1 MYPSLKELSKLKL
14 SYLVYLSPYFQGSV
28 CVCGGGMALRIIS
41 SYRKKKKGET
51 VFSPKVVV
59 PSQPFCLLTRL
70 LAVVVVGGLIL
81 PK

>member
-1 MYPSLKELSKLKL
+1 M
-14 SYLVYLSPYFQGSV
+14 
-28 CVCGGGMALRIIS
+28 CGAGGMALRIIS